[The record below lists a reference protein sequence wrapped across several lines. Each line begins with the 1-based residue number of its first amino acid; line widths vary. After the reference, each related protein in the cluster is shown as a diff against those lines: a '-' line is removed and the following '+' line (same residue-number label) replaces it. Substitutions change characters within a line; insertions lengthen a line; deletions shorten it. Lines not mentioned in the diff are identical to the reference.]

1 MRIAID
7 AMGGDHAPDE
17 IVRGAL
23 LYRGSAREDHRS
35 PGEDRGSGGR
45 AEIVLVGREE
55 DVRRALGAGAD
66 GISVVDARDVV
77 AMGEHPSSAL
87 RRRGG
92 SSIQVA
98 TQLVKDGR
106 ADGVVSAGN
115 TGATMAAALLVLG
128 RVRGI
133 DRPALCGMLPTSKG
147 RPACLLDGGATM
159 DATAQNILDYARMA
173 SRFMER
179 VHGVARP
186 TVGLLN
192 VGEEPEKG
200 GRLQLEAHALL
211 AAAGDLVFYGNVEG
225 RDILQGTTD
234 IVVTDGFTGNTVAK
248 AMEGVVDVFT
258 DGIRDEIFGGAL
270 GKVAALLA
278 LPGIRRLR
286 RRLDYEPY
294 VSAPLLGVNG
304 VSVVTHGR
312 ARARMVKLAIDV
324 AERSIATDLIGA
336 IGAGATAAKA

>member
-1 MRIAID
+1 MRIAVD

-23 LYRGSAREDHRS
+23 LYRR
-35 PGEDRGSGGR
+35 SGGP
-45 AEIVLVGREE
+45 ADVVLVGREA
-55 DVRRALGAGAD
+55 DVRRALGGE
-66 GISVVDARDVV
+66 GGVEVVDAREVV
-77 AMGEHPSSAL
+77 GMGEHPSTAL
-87 RRRGG
+87 RRRGDT
-92 SSIQVA
+92 SIGVA
-98 TQLVKDGR
+98 TRLVKDGR
-106 ADGVVSAGN
+106 AEGVVSAGS

-133 DRPALCGMLPTSKG
+133 DRPALCGMLPTTRG
-147 RPACLLDGGATM
+147 RPACLIDAGATM
-159 DATAQNILDYARMA
+159 DATAQNILQFARMA

-179 VHGVARP
+179 VHGVQRP
-186 TVGLLN
+186 SVGLLN

-211 AAAGDLVFYGNVEG
+211 SQARDLRFFGNVEG
-225 RDILQGTTD
+225 RDILKGTTD

-258 DGIRDEIFGGAL
+258 DGIRHDIFGGPL
-270 GKVAALLA
+270 GKVAAA
-278 LPGIRRLR
+278 IAYGGIRAFR
-286 RRLDYEPY
+286 RHMDYEPY

-312 ARARMVKLAIDV
+312 ARARMLKLAIDV
-324 AERSIATDLIGA
+324 AERAVASSLIDA
-336 IGAGATAAKA
+336 IGETVTAA